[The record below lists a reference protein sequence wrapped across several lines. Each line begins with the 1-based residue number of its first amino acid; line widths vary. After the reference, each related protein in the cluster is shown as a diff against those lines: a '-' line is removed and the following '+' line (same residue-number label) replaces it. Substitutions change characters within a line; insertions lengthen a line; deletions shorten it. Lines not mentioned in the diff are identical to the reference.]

1 MPRATSSPS
10 GIDLNVLFITADQ
23 WRGECLGVAG
33 HPLVKTPNIDALAAE
48 GVTFLNHYANA
59 APCSP
64 ARACLYTGLYQQTN
78 RVVRNGT
85 PHAHRFDNVAL
96 AARRAGYTP
105 TQFGYSDQSADPT
118 IVPAGDPR
126 LLTYE
131 GVLPGFD
138 VRVKL
143 PEDEKPW
150 LSWLRAQ
157 GVDFADREAAHLHV
171 GSTERI
177 SNAPPAY
184 SAEQTQT
191 AFLAN
196 EFIRWLGEQEGKW
209 FAHLSF
215 LRPHPPFIVPAP
227 YNTMYSPDDIGGFRR
242 AATPAAD
249 AAVHP
254 LIALAHRST
263 DLSHFVMGGSGSVA
277 RLSEAEF
284 RQLKATYFGMI
295 SEVDAQLGRVF
306 DTIKAAGQWND
317 TLVIFTSDHA
327 ELMGD
332 HYLLGKGGYHDQS
345 QHTPLVICHP
355 QGTARG
361 NRVDAFTEAVDIYP
375 TLLEAMDVEPAHV
388 ADGSSLLPFL
398 SSAEPPG
405 SWRDAA
411 HWEFDF
417 RDVANQSAEQ
427 AFGLDSTQLSMVVIR
442 TAQWKYVHFTALPP
456 LLFDLTADPDNL
468 VNLAG
473 KPEYAA
479 VQLEMAE
486 KLLSWRARHLDQTLA
501 LKELTPRGVVT
512 RPVLR

>member
-1 MPRATSSPS
+1 
-10 GIDLNVLFITADQ
+10 
-23 WRGECLGVAG
+23 
-33 HPLVKTPNIDALAAE
+33 
-48 GVTFLNHYANA
+48 VTFLNHYANA

-64 ARACLYTGLYQQTN
+64 ARACLYTGLYQMTN

-143 PEDEKPW
+143 PEDERAW

-157 GVDFADREAAHLHV
+157 GVDFPNREVAHLPV
-171 GSTERI
+171 GATARI

-184 SAEQTQT
+184 SADQTQT

-196 EFIRWLGEQEGKW
+196 EFIRWLGEQDSKW

-227 YNTMYSPDDIGGFRR
+227 YNTMYSPDDVGSFRR
-242 AATPAAD
+242 AATPQAD

-254 LIALAHRST
+254 LVALAHRAT
-263 DLSHFVMGGSGSVA
+263 GLEHFVMGGSGPVA
-277 RLSEAEF
+277 GLSDAEF
-284 RQLKATYFGMI
+284 RQIKATYFGMI

-306 DTIKAAGQWND
+306 EAIKSVGQWND

-345 QHTPLVICHP
+345 QHTPLVIHDP
-355 QGTARG
+355 RSSARG
-361 NRVDAFTEAVDIYP
+361 KTVTAFTEAVDIYP
-375 TLLEAMDVEPAHV
+375 TLLEAMEVEPGHV
-388 ADGSSLLPFL
+388 ADGSSLRPWY
-398 SSAEPPG
+398 AGTPER
-405 SWRDAA
+405 WRDAA

-417 RDVANQSAEQ
+417 RDVARQSAET
-427 AFGLDSTQLSMVVIR
+427 ALGIDSLGLNMSAIR
-442 TAQWKYVHFTALPP
+442 TDKWKYVHFADLPP
-456 LLFDLTADPDNL
+456 LLFDLEADPDNL
-468 VNLAG
+468 ENLAG
-473 KPEYAA
+473 RPEYAT

-486 KLLSWRARHLDQTLA
+486 KLLTWRARHLDQTLA
-501 LKELTPRGVVT
+501 LKELTPQGVVT
-512 RPVLR
+512 RPSLR

>member
-1 MPRATSSPS
+1 
-10 GIDLNVLFITADQ
+10 
-23 WRGECLGVAG
+23 
-33 HPLVKTPNIDALAAE
+33 
-48 GVTFLNHYANA
+48 VTFLNHYANA

-157 GVDFADREAAHLHV
+157 GVDFPDREAAHLPV
-171 GSTERI
+171 GATSRI

-184 SAEQTQT
+184 SADQTQT
-191 AFLAN
+191 AFLTD
-196 EFIRWLGEQEGKW
+196 EFIRWLGEQDGKW
-209 FAHLSF
+209 FAHLSY

-227 YNTMYSPDDIGGFRR
+227 YNTMYSPDDVGSFRR
-242 AATPAAD
+242 AATPEGD

-254 LIALAHRST
+254 LIALAHMAT
-263 DLSHFVMGGSGSVA
+263 GVEHFVMGTDGLVA
-277 RLSEAEF
+277 SLTEAEF

-295 SEVDAQLGRVF
+295 TEVDAQLGRAF
-306 DTIKAAGQWND
+306 AAIKAAGQWND

-345 QHTPLVICHP
+345 QHTPLVIWDP
-355 QGTARG
+355 RG
-361 NRVDAFTEAVDIYP
+361 NVRGKTVDAFTEAVDIYP
-375 TLLEAMDVEPAHV
+375 TLIEVMDVEPTHV
-388 ADGSSLLPFL
+388 ADGSSLMPFL
-398 SSAEPPG
+398 GRVEPDG
-405 SWRDAA
+405 SWRDSA

-417 RDVANQSAEQ
+417 REVSSQTAEQ
-427 AFGLDSTQLSMVVIR
+427 ALGIDSTSLSMVAIR
-442 TAQWKYVHFTALPP
+442 TANWKYVHFTALPP
-456 LLFDLTADPDNL
+456 LLFDLESDPDNL

-473 KPEYAA
+473 RPEYAT

-501 LKELTPRGVVT
+501 LQELTPQGVVR
-512 RPVLR
+512 RPALR